1 SFSHLAL
8 SGAGGELAV
17 VGEDKSIWVLDA
29 LTGKSKSTLKRPDV
43 DLSVNSVQFS
53 ADDKKIIVAHD
64 SNIVVWDK
72 SGGSATTIRPGNSR
86 VDWAVPAPDGKLLAV
101 SLAEHKAVYLWD
113 IDKGL
118 LVDRLNG
125 HKGLPT
131 KASFFDKNNLFT
143 TDTAGAVIHWD
154 MAVKKP

>member
-1 SFSHLAL
+1 PAGKTVFFSAFDRVQAWDMALEKSMWQLNIDPEMPWSFSHLAL

-118 LVDRLNG
+118 LVD
-125 HKGLPT
+125 
-131 KASFFDKNNLFT
+131 
-143 TDTAGAVIHWD
+143 
-154 MAVKKP
+154 